1 MNRLFRPLPALLLGL
16 AATFAG
22 GSTLAQYAG
31 EEESGPWKEAPV
43 PPAPAL
49 STRNLVAVEQPGYST
64 LKVGVD
70 LDSVELAPDGVVRY
84 VMLLQSSEGARSAY
98 YQGIRCRTYEVKTYA
113 RYDFS
118 ATPPGWQ
125 EVKTEWTDLH
135 DARSRHA
142 KNLARNGICESY
154 APPISTKEARR
165 MIKRGKAAW
174 MDPAGM

>member
-1 MNRLFRPLPALLLGL
+1 MIRLFRPVSVLLLGL
-16 AATFAG
+16 SAALAG
-22 GSTLAQYAG
+22 GSALAQYAG
-31 EEESGPWKEAPV
+31 EEEVGPWKEAPV

-49 STRNLVAVEQPGYST
+49 STRNLVTVEQPGYST

-125 EVKTEWTDLH
+125 EVKTEWSDLH